1 MKAKKSEWNK
11 LFTSK
16 NWMKQTF
23 SILHS
28 HCTDI
33 KTNATADEL
42 VILMQIFGQNSGKV
56 PFCFSDLKFIVSGYM
71 LVVKE
76 VQASI
81 WRGVV
86 DWKLSWLGGN
96 SSLIIFWCGNLWTY
110 KCFLDANTI
119 DSMCCANTYTMQR
132 FLKSIYIIIN

>member
-1 MKAKKSEWNK
+1 
-11 LFTSK
+11 
-16 NWMKQTF
+16 MKQTF

-81 WRGVV
+81 GRGVV
-86 DWKLSWLGGN
+86 D
-96 SSLIIFWCGNLWTY
+96 
-110 KCFLDANTI
+110 
-119 DSMCCANTYTMQR
+119 
-132 FLKSIYIIIN
+132 